1 MLFDC
6 MRCLCSVGRVP
17 NKRQR
22 ACLRSECLLLQE
34 VCSWQRIPLELHKA
48 RLTVLTWFTHRL
60 VAFRALRF
68 SDVAGQWSK
77 SQHTG
82 LVGCGRTFLYSSTKT
97 LRQNMLVGEHSTW
110 R

>member
-22 ACLRSECLLLQE
+22 ACLRSECLLLQV

-68 SDVAGQWSK
+68 SDVAGQSRNIQGW
-77 SQHTG
+77 
-82 LVGCGRTFLYSSTKT
+82 LAVGAPFCIARQKHCAKT
-97 LRQNMLVGEHSTW
+97 CLWVNIAHGVE
-110 R
+110 